1 MNKEEFLKTT
11 SRIIYNEGGGSLA
24 KRVLAALKAELGEPL
39 AATIEESNFGQQCE
53 VVIAG
58 HDGLF
63 GYCYRDEDGSAS
75 DRTPED
81 FARIVAKRLM
91 PNSYDE
97 ELVEAA
103 AAAAR
108 ARLAPPP
115 PTA

>member
-63 GYCYRDEDGSAS
+63 RYCYRNEDGSIS

-81 FARIVAKRLM
+81 FARITAKRLM
-91 PNSYDE
+91 PNGPDK
-97 ELVEAA
+97 
-103 AAAAR
+103 
-108 ARLAPPP
+108 PP
-115 PTA
+115 AVGGSA